1 MLKKLLLLLCF
12 VFLCVSFS
20 TDAFGQKPTE
30 STNEAIKLVAKGDTK
45 GAIAVLDK
53 AIGKKKDLF
62 EAYRLRGF
70 LRQGTG
76 DYAGAV
82 EDLSNALEIN
92 PQAADLYEQ
101 RALMRLML
109 RQDTALILKDLDAAI
124 AYGVKL
130 ERIYTLRASIK
141 RQMGDNE
148 GAISDYQAVI
158 GLRPD
163 YASAHVGLAS
173 IYLISG
179 DEDKAAS
186 ILENYIY
193 FYENPDKRMKVEGKV
208 VGSDI
213 TVLQPRQD
221 ATNPNIT
228 VLQPQMK
235 QTETIIGKSN
245 SQVSP
250 NESIDKLEQAK
261 NTSLAYTNL
270 ASIYNRKKEFE
281 KALATVEKGIR
292 IDEKD
297 FYAREVRGRIRLNTG
312 NYQGAIDD
320 LNAAIKAMPN
330 MFSAY
335 LERGIAYFLL
345 GNGAEAQKDFD
356 KYLQMFPNGKT
367 NLERRLEEA
376 KAMKSGK

>member
-12 VFLCVSFS
+12 VFLCASFS

-30 STNEAIKLVAKGDTK
+30 TTNEAIKLMSRGDVK
-45 GAIAVLDK
+45 GAIAALDK

-82 EDLSNALEIN
+82 DDLSNALEIN
-92 PQAADLYEQ
+92 PQAAELYEQ

-109 RQDTALILKDLDAAI
+109 RQDSGLILKDLDAAI
-124 AYGVKL
+124 GYGVKV

-148 GAISDYQAVI
+148 GAIGDYQAVI

-163 YASAHVGLAS
+163 YAQAHVGLAS
-173 IYLISG
+173 IYMIKG
-179 DEDKAAS
+179 DDDKAAS

-208 VGSDI
+208 VSSDI
-213 TVLQPRQD
+213 TILPPKQD
-221 ATNPNIT
+221 AANPNIT
-228 VLQPQMK
+228 ILQPQIT

-245 SQVSP
+245 SQMSS
-250 NESIDKLEQAK
+250 NESIEKLEQAK
-261 NTSLAYTNL
+261 NTALAYTNL
-270 ASIYNRKKEFE
+270 ASIYNRKKDFE
-281 KALATVEKGIR
+281 KALATVEKGIK

-297 FYAREVRGRIRLNTG
+297 FYAREVRGRIRVNTG

-320 LNAAIKAMPN
+320 LNASIKAMPS
-330 MFSAY
+330 MSSAY
-335 LERGIAYFLL
+335 LERGLAYFLL
-345 GNGAEAQKDFD
+345 GSETEAQKDFD

-376 KAMKSGK
+376 KAMRKN